1 MSGFTVSLFHALDSA
16 DRVAID
22 HADIDETWCE
32 LGSDRRRLTTA
43 ADQVFLVDDQ
53 DIRIDCGDSTF
64 LDTAGH
70 SYSIRFWVEKEL
82 EDFDLLADHVAG
94 SNWSNGAT
102 APAIAG

>member
-22 HADIDETWCE
+22 NADIDETWCE
-32 LGSDRRRLTTA
+32 VGSDRRRLTTA

-53 DIRIDCGDSTF
+53 DIRIDGGSSSF

-70 SYSIRFWVEKEL
+70 SYSIRFWIEKEL
-82 EDFDLLADHVAG
+82 EDFDLLVDHAAG
-94 SNWSNGAT
+94 FNLSYGT
-102 APAIAG
+102 PIMAG